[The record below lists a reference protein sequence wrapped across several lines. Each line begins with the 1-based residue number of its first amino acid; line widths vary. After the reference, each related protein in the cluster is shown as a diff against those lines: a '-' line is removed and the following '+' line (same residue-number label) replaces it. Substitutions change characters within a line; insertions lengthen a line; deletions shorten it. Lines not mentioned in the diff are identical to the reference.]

1 MKSAMVV
8 KKIFPFAALIVCL
21 VFSACAG
28 LPGSHGSASGSGSSA
43 SAFSQLGFGQIGA
56 GILGSA
62 GVPHADAIFNVGEK
76 LAKATSKLSPE
87 QEYFLGRGVSAM
99 VFSKYPLLNN
109 AALNSYVN
117 RVGNALA
124 IYSDRP
130 ETYGGYHFVVVD
142 TDQVNAMSA
151 PGGFVYISRGFLKII
166 PNEDALAAVLAHEIG
181 HINLDHGIDAISQS
195 NLTDALT
202 TVGKE
207 AASSYGAY
215 ETQALVSVFGDSIKD
230 VFDTLIENGYSRSQ
244 EYDADQ
250 YAAELLPKAG
260 YTAASLTSMLT
271 LLKDQEEGKS
281 GGWYSTHPS
290 AERRIAKFDEDQ
302 LKPLNNDPGFK
313 KRMARFKQATRALS

>member
-1 MKSAMVV
+1 MKQ
-8 KKIFPFAALIVCL
+8 KIIKQVFFTLIIGLL
-21 VFSACAG
+21 VGLSACVPG
-28 LPGSHGSASGSGSSA
+28 LPGSNSAGAGSGGSNSP
-43 SAFSQLGFGQIGA
+43 FSQLGFGQIGA

-76 LAKATSKLSPE
+76 LAKATQKLSPE

-99 VFSKYPLLNN
+99 VFSKYPPLKNT
-109 AALNSYVN
+109 ALNSYVN

-130 ETYGGYHFVVVD
+130 ETYSGYHFVVVD

-151 PGGFVYISRGFLKII
+151 PGGFVYISKGFLKII
-166 PNEDALAAVLAHEIG
+166 PSEDALAAVLAHEIG

-207 AASSYGAY
+207 AASSYGGY
-215 ETQALVSVFGDSIKD
+215 ETQALVSTFGGSIKD

-244 EYDADQ
+244 EYAADE
-250 YAAELLPKAG
+250 YAAKLLPKAG
-260 YTAASLTSMLT
+260 YSASALTGMLA
-271 LLKDQEEGKS
+271 LLKDFDGDKS

-290 AERRIAKFDEDQ
+290 AERRISQFDED
-302 LKPLNNDPGFK
+302 KTIVAANDAGYK
-313 KRMARFKQATRALS
+313 KRTARFKQATKALT